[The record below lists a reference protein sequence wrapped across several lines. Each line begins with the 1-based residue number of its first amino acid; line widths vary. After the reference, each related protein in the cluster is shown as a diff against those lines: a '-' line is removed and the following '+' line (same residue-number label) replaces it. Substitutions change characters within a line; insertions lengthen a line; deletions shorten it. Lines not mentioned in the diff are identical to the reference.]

1 MINNFNINIKMYFIM
16 DLKQVIIVRKDLK
29 MGIGKTA
36 AQVAHASIL
45 SSEKARIKNFDWFK
59 GWFDFGQPKS
69 ILKVNSLEELEEIN
83 EKGNF
88 HNLPTVIVR
97 DAGLTQLD
105 PGTATCVGI
114 GPAPTQLINKVTGGL
129 KLL

>member
-1 MINNFNINIKMYFIM
+1 MYFIM

-29 MGIGKTA
+29 MGTGKTA

-45 SSEKARIKNFDWFK
+45 SCEKARINNFDWFK
-59 GWFDFGQPKS
+59 GWFDFGQPKI

-83 EKGNF
+83 EKGHF
-88 HNLPTVIVR
+88 HNLPTAIVR
-97 DAGLTQLD
+97 DAGLTQLE
-105 PGTATCVGI
+105 PGTPTCVGI

>member
-1 MINNFNINIKMYFIM
+1 
-16 DLKQVIIVRKDLK
+16 
-29 MGIGKTA
+29 
-36 AQVAHASIL
+36 VAHASIL
-45 SSEKARIKNFDWFK
+45 SCETARIKNFDWFK
-59 GWFDFGQPKS
+59 EWFDFGQPKI

-83 EKGNF
+83 ENGHF
-88 HNLPTVIVR
+88 HNLPTAIVR

-114 GPAPTQLINKVTGGL
+114 GPAPAQLVNKITSGL

>member
-1 MINNFNINIKMYFIM
+1 M

-29 MGIGKTA
+29 MGTGKLA

-45 SSEKARIKNFDWFK
+45 SCEKARIKNIDWFN
-59 GWFDFGQPKS
+59 GWFNFGQPKI
-69 ILKVNSLEELEEIN
+69 ILKVNSLKELEEIN
-83 EKGNF
+83 EKGHL
-88 HNLPTVIVR
+88 HNLPTAIVR
-97 DAGLTQLD
+97 DAGLTQLE

-114 GPAPTQLINKVTGGL
+114 GPAPTQIINKITNEL